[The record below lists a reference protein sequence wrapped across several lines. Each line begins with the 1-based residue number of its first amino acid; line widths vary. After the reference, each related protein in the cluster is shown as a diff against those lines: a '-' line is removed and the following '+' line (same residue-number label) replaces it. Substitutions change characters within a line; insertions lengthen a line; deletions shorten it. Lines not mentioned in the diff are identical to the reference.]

1 MKEDVHSGSQGP
13 PSDKILQQKVVWFL
27 LSKLHFPS
35 LQKQNNSGT
44 YLTNNAKHCAENFL
58 FQTSMLVYA
67 KTSNNPWGSIL
78 CSF

>member
-1 MKEDVHSGSQGP
+1 MKEDVHSGFQGP
-13 PSDKILQQKVVWFL
+13 PSDKILQQEVVWFL

-35 LQKQNNSGT
+35 LQKQNNRGT
-44 YLTNNAKHCAENFL
+44 YLTNSAKHGAENFL

-67 KTSNNPWGSIL
+67 KTGNNPWGSIL